1 MKPVSVVPMRQS
13 RARKGAA
20 KASPLN
26 VIPACAGMTLLLMAL
41 LSGQAQAL
49 ETGGHVK
56 SLISVVNI
64 PGDSLLQEFSDDP
77 ARDISLDARLNLS
90 GNSGAWSWQSDYQ
103 LLAQQGDRLKLVQEY
118 PNLGFIDSAL
128 TDDDRRVL
136 DLSHRISDQD
146 DRVITQR
153 LDRLTLS
160 HTTDKTV
167 LKIGRQAV
175 SWGNGIIYNPVDF
188 FNPFD
193 PAAIDTEYKT
203 GDDML
208 YAQYLQ
214 DSGNDLQAVWV
225 GRRDDEDNVTADV
238 SSLAFKYHF
247 FVDSSE
253 IDLLVAEH
261 YDAQVFALG
270 AAVDI
275 AEAIWRSDIM
285 LTDTG
290 EQQFTSV
297 VLNWS
302 YAWLAGGKN
311 LTTTL
316 EYFHNGFGIDD
327 GDYDPQAL
335 GRNPELV
342 ARIERG
348 ELFTLAENYFAA
360 AATIELAPLWLL
372 TSTVFRNLDDDSMLV
387 QIFSQHDLQQDLQL
401 LLGTNLPSGSD
412 GSEFGGID
420 SGVPDRPLAVDTSL
434 FAELAWYF

>member
-1 MKPVSVVPMRQS
+1 MKRNSVCTAM
-13 RARKGAA
+13 
-20 KASPLN
+20 
-26 VIPACAGMTLLLMAL
+26 LLMVL
-41 LSGQAQAL
+41 HSGQAQAFEL
-49 ETGGHVK
+49 GGHVK
-56 SLISVVNI
+56 SLASVVNI
-64 PGDSLLQEFSDDP
+64 PGDSLLQDFSDDP

-90 GNSGAWSWQSDYQ
+90 GNSGAWSWRSDYQ
-103 LLAQQGDRLKLVQEY
+103 LLAQQGDRLKLVQQH

-128 TDDDRRVL
+128 TDDDRRVF
-136 DLSHRISDQD
+136 DLSKRISDQD

-153 LDRLTLS
+153 LDRLYLT
-160 HTTDKTV
+160 HTSDKTV
-167 LKIGRQAV
+167 LKMGRQAV

-238 SSLAFKYHF
+238 SSLALKHHIFLG
-247 FVDSSE
+247 SSE
-253 IDLLVAEH
+253 FDLLVAEH
-261 YDAQVFALG
+261 YDAQIIALG
-270 AAVDI
+270 ASVDI

-290 EQQFTSV
+290 DEQFTSA

-311 LTTTL
+311 LTATV

-327 GDYDPQAL
+327 GNYDPQAL

-348 ELFTLAENYFAA
+348 ELFTLAENYLAA

-372 TSTVFRNLDDDSMLV
+372 TNTVFKNLDDHSMLL
-387 QIFSQHDLQQDLQL
+387 QIVSHHDLQQDLQL
-401 LLGTNLPSGSD
+401 LVGTNLPSGSD

-420 SGVPDRPLAVDTSL
+420 SGVPDRPLAVSTSV

>member
-1 MKPVSVVPMRQS
+1 
-13 RARKGAA
+13 
-20 KASPLN
+20 
-26 VIPACAGMTLLLMAL
+26 MTLLC
-41 LSGQAQAL
+41 GQAQAL
-49 ETGGHVK
+49 ELGGHIK
-56 SLISVVNI
+56 SLMSVVDI
-64 PGDSLLQEFSDDP
+64 PDDSLLQDFSDDP
-77 ARDISLDARLNLS
+77 ARDINLDMRLNLS
-90 GNSGAWSWQSDYQ
+90 DNSGAWSWRSDYQ
-103 LLAQQGDRLKLVQEY
+103 LLAQQGDRLKLVQQH

-128 TDDDRRVL
+128 TDDERRVF
-136 DLSHRISDQD
+136 DLSKRISDQD
-146 DRVITQR
+146 HRVITQR
-153 LDRLTLS
+153 LDRLYLT

-167 LKIGRQAV
+167 LKMGRQAL

-238 SSLAFKYHF
+238 SSLALKYHF
-247 FVDSSE
+247 FFDSSE
-253 IDLLVAEH
+253 FDLLVAEH
-261 YDAQVFALG
+261 YDTQIIALG
-270 AAVDI
+270 ASVDM

-290 EQQFTSV
+290 DEQFTSAI
-297 VLNWS
+297 LNWS

-311 LTTTL
+311 LTASV

-327 GDYDPQAL
+327 GNYDPQAL
-335 GRNPELV
+335 DDNPELV

-360 AATIELAPLWLL
+360 AAIIELAPLWLL
-372 TSTVFRNLDDDSMLV
+372 TGTVFKNLDDHSMLL
-387 QIFSQHDLQQDLQL
+387 QLISQHDLQQDLQL
-401 LLGTNLPSGSD
+401 LVGTNLPSGSD

-420 SGVPDRPLAVDTSL
+420 SGVPDRPLAVSTSV

>member
-1 MKPVSVVPMRQS
+1 MGRSCVAIACLVMTLKAGSVV
-13 RARKGAA
+13 
-20 KASPLN
+20 
-26 VIPACAGMTLLLMAL
+26 
-41 LSGQAQAL
+41 AL
-49 ETGGHVK
+49 ETGGHIK
-56 SLISVVNI
+56 SLMSVVNI

-77 ARDISLDARLNLS
+77 ARDINLDARLNLS

-214 DSGNDLQAVWV
+214 DSGSDLQAVWV
-225 GRRDDEDNVTADV
+225 GRRDDEDNVNADV

-247 FVDSSE
+247 FADSSE
-253 IDLLVAEH
+253 IDLLAAEH

-275 AEAIWRSDIM
+275 AEAIWRGDIM

-290 EQQFTSV
+290 DEKFTSL

-327 GDYDPQAL
+327 GNYDPQAL

-348 ELFTLAENYFAA
+348 ELFTLAENYLAA

-420 SGVPDRPLAVDTSL
+420 SGVPDQPLAVGASL

>member
-1 MKPVSVVPMRQS
+1 MKRNRDASAYTGNIRS
-13 RARKGAA
+13 CAA
-20 KASPLN
+20 
-26 VIPACAGMTLLLMAL
+26 IAL
-41 LSGQAQAL
+41 LVIALQANNVVAL
-49 ETGGHVK
+49 ELRGHVK
-56 SLISVVNI
+56 SLMSVVNI
-64 PGDSLLQEFSDDP
+64 PGDSLLQDFSDDP
-77 ARDISLDARLNLS
+77 ARDINLDARLNLS
-90 GNSGAWSWQSDYQ
+90 SNSGAWSWQSDYQ
-103 LLAQQGDRLKLVQEY
+103 LLAQQGDRLKLVQKY

-128 TDDDRRVL
+128 TDDERRVF
-136 DLSHRISDQD
+136 DLSKRISDQD

-153 LDRLTLS
+153 LDRLSLS

-225 GRRDDEDNVTADV
+225 GRRDEEDKVTADV

-253 IDLLVAEH
+253 IDLLAAEH
-261 YDAQVFALG
+261 YDDQVFALG

-290 EQQFTSV
+290 DEQFTSV

-311 LTTTL
+311 LTASV

-327 GDYDPQAL
+327 GNYDPQAL

-348 ELFTLAENYFAA
+348 ELFTLAENYLAA

-372 TSTVFRNLDDDSMLV
+372 TGTVFRNLDDDSMLV

-401 LLGTNLPSGSD
+401 LVGTNLPSGSD

-420 SGVPDRPLAVDTSL
+420 SGVPDRPLAISTSV

>member
-1 MKPVSVVPMRQS
+1 MTEWI
-13 RARKGAA
+13 AT
-20 KASPLN
+20 
-26 VIPACAGMTLLLMAL
+26 VIAGGTGMVRSCVAIVLLVMTL
-41 LSGQAQAL
+41 QAGNAAAFEL
-49 ETGGHVK
+49 GGHIK
-56 SLISVVNI
+56 SLASVVNI
-64 PGDSLLQEFSDDP
+64 PGDSLLQDFSDDP

-90 GNSGAWSWQSDYQ
+90 GNSGAWSWRSDYQ
-103 LLAQQGDRLKLVQEY
+103 LLAQQGDRLKLVQQH
-118 PNLGFIDSAL
+118 PNLGFIDKAL
-128 TDDDRRVL
+128 TDDDRRVF
-136 DLSHRISDQD
+136 DLSKRISDQD

-153 LDRLTLS
+153 LDRLYLT
-160 HTTDKTV
+160 HTSDKTV

-238 SSLAFKYHF
+238 SSLALKYHIF
-247 FVDSSE
+247 MNSSE
-253 IDLLVAEH
+253 FDLLVAEH
-261 YDAQVFALG
+261 YDAQIIALG
-270 AAVDI
+270 ASVDI

-290 EQQFTSV
+290 NEQFTSM

-311 LTTTL
+311 LTATL

-327 GDYDPQAL
+327 GNYDPQAL

-348 ELFTLAENYFAA
+348 ELFTLAENYLAV

-372 TSTVFRNLDDDSMLV
+372 TGTAFKNLDDHSMLL
-387 QIFSQHDLQQDLQL
+387 QIISHHDLQQDLQL
-401 LLGTNLPSGSD
+401 LVGTNLPSGSD

-420 SGVPDRPLAVDTSL
+420 SGVPDRPLAVGTSV
-434 FAELAWYF
+434 FAEIAWYF